1 MGIFLVLVPK
11 IDFENTKD
19 HGARLGAVGGQVL
32 VSLDSHDAHGWD
44 GIGDAFR
51 KAIEAKIL
59 VERYFYVDVVLDEA
73 IILFEIGILPG
84 RAVHKILVES
94 FEKEQRKKS
103 LDITLGY
110 VAGGDERCSGWGG
123 G

>member
-19 HGARLGAVGGQVL
+19 HGARLGAVGCQGL

-51 KAIEAKIL
+51 RAIEAKIL

-73 IILFEIGILPG
+73 IILFEPCLSCDIINQNHLEC
-84 RAVHKILVES
+84 LVVP
-94 FEKEQRKKS
+94 
-103 LDITLGY
+103 L
-110 VAGGDERCSGWGG
+110 
-123 G
+123 